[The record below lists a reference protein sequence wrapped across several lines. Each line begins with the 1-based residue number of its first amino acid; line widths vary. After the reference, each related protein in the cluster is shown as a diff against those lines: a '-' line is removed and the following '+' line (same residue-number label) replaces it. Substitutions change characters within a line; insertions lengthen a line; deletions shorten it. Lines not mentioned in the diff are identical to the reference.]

1 MNAPSPANSREA
13 SALVIMLAF
22 LVLLTVVVLAFYSR
36 AMLDRQIAESTT
48 SQTVVNAF
56 ADSATEV
63 VLGNLRAE
71 MLATSTKLTTNGA
84 TILYPLAVSNAV
96 PARIGVPANLL
107 PNLIRRSW
115 RDDVVTPTYGG
126 VAASAAS
133 SSTASQNGRSISAAR
148 WNAHYLLPRTNAAS
162 TAPVP
167 EFVPP
172 DWVYVTRTGPERL
185 TQPSTNVIGRY
196 AFAIYDEG
204 GLLDANVAGFPSGVT
219 PELLGEKGSL
229 ALADLRAIGLPSADA
244 LVGWRNHVSMG
255 VTNQTLAGGYNFAGD
270 AALGTNYVRQIRQAT
285 NGFLTVSGSAS
296 PGGATDQRWNTR
308 QALIRFFKTQNLP
321 LEALQYLGTFSR
333 DLEQPSFRPDPARPK
348 NTMNAVITGGNSA
361 YNEQDLINP
370 WLLAAR
376 TPSGEPRVR
385 RRFALS
391 RLALLR
397 TNPPVADVPTINE
410 QFGLVWDPANAWWR
424 YADKSDETKSAERIL
439 RLDEIPGE
447 REPDFFE
454 LLKAAITCDSLG
466 KQHGGNDF
474 APSPTLL
481 SVGVDGQV
489 DYQVMQIGAAILDQ
503 YDADS
508 FPTRILFDD
517 DAALAYRRL
526 FFGVEDIPYLYG
538 WMSSWYRLRQIA
550 QNEIDP
556 AFLPPTGSGDTLP
569 YETGVLLQPI
579 LWNPHAALIL
589 PAASGPSQ
597 FEVVAGDVA
606 QTATPLSTYP
616 RVVSSWW
623 NTGTR
628 IDGSGTNARM
638 MSNFVSQF
646 PFDGDT
652 TFQYPRALVSA
663 TFSWLRFDLPSASS
677 FREPV
682 RLASPSYPTGV
693 NLTSSASGALT
704 PINANELADASTASS
719 TVMGIYLGR
728 AWTGPFVF
736 TSTFA
741 GSDETPLRQ
750 RCLSSGF
757 VNNEVRLELRFRNP
771 DSTGPQY
778 LSYSVI
784 ESVPLRNLNRMSTV
798 ASEDSVNRIRG
809 MRTGFK
815 ADPRTNRWGQ
825 FTVNACPFWDTRIA
839 AASGINLPVEDTN
852 LPIYFLPQGVST
864 SPSVGSVMRF
874 MLNQTSASLLA
885 PGWEWKLSAVP
896 RQALGDLMANL
907 SGNSSVNSNVGA
919 LANAL
924 PGGKFFYTDPD
935 GVLRRADG
943 GAFSGSDGL
952 AAYAVSD
959 YPLPGGGT
967 ASGVG
972 SDRSRPR
979 ILNRPFTSV
988 ADLGYAFRG
997 VAWRSLDLAFSESGD
1012 TALLDVFCLQ
1022 ETDADNPMV
1031 AGRVNGNTRQ
1041 PKVIEAVLRGVSKAQ
1056 GEYLSDDEAGR
1067 IAAALVAWTSS
1078 TNAARGPLRN
1088 RAELV
1093 GRWQSRVNFSNPASV
1108 GYNIEGALSYAG
1120 FSSQLDQTVFATQR
1134 DASIVERRE
1143 SVMRAL
1149 ADSVTARTWNV
1160 MIDLVAQ
1167 TGRFGPGAPSLDAFQ
1182 VQGETRRWIHLAID
1196 RMTGDVV
1203 AREVETVIE

>member
-1 MNAPSPANSREA
+1 MNANPRSHLERG

-63 VLGNLRAE
+63 VVGNLRAE
-71 MLATSTKLTTNGA
+71 MFATSTKVTTNGA
-84 TILYPLAVSNAV
+84 TILFPLHVSNAV
-96 PARIGVPANLL
+96 PARFGVPAGLL
-107 PNLIRRSW
+107 PNLIRRSS
-115 RDDVVTPTYGG
+115 RDDTVTPAFGG
-126 VAASAAS
+126 VAASAV
-133 SSTASQNGRSISAAR
+133 SSTNASQNGRSISTAR
-148 WNAHYLLPRTNAAS
+148 WNAHYLLPRANAS
-162 TAPVP
+162 SSVPVAD
-167 EFVPP
+167 FVPP
-172 DWVYVTRTGPERL
+172 DWVYVTRSGPERL

-204 GLLDANVAGFPSGVT
+204 GLLDANVAGYPSGVT

-244 LVGWRNHVSMG
+244 LVGWRNHASMG
-255 VTNQTLAGGYNFAGD
+255 VTNQTLAAGYNFAGD
-270 AALGTNYVRQIRQAT
+270 AVMGTNYTRHIRQST
-285 NGFLTVSGSAS
+285 NGFLTVSGSTA

-348 NTMNAVITGGNSA
+348 NTMNAVSTGGNSA
-361 YNEQDLINP
+361 HNLQDEINP
-370 WLLAAR
+370 WLLTAR

-397 TNPPVADVPTINE
+397 TNPPAADVPAIKE
-410 QFGLVWDPANAWWR
+410 HFGLVWDASNAWWR
-424 YADKSDETKSAERIL
+424 YADKGDETKSATRIL
-439 RLDEIPGE
+439 RLDEITGE

-454 LLKAAITCDSLG
+454 LLKAAITSDSMG
-466 KQHGGNDF
+466 KQHGGNDLT
-474 APSPTLL
+474 PSPTLL
-481 SVGVDGQV
+481 SIGADGSV
-489 DYQVMQIGAAILDQ
+489 DYQVLQIGAAIMDQ

-508 FPTRILFDD
+508 YPTRILFDD
-517 DAALAYRRL
+517 DPVLAYRRL

-538 WMSSWYRLRQIA
+538 WMSSWYRLRQVA
-550 QNEIDP
+550 LSEIDP
-556 AFLPPTGSGDTLP
+556 AFLPPTGTGDTLP

-579 LWNPHAALIL
+579 LWNPHAAPTL
-589 PAASGPSQ
+589 PAGSGPSQ

-606 QTATPLSTYP
+606 TTATLSTYP
-616 RVVSSWW
+616 RVVSAWW
-623 NTGTR
+623 NVGTR
-628 IDGSGTNARM
+628 LDGTRV
-638 MSNFVSQF
+638 MSSFVSQF
-646 PFDGDT
+646 PFDGNP
-652 TFQYPRALVSA
+652 TFQYPRAFVSPA
-663 TFSWLRFDLPSASS
+663 LSWLRFDLPSSSS

-682 RLASPSYPTGV
+682 RLASPSYPAGV
-693 NLTSSASGALT
+693 NLTASASGLLT
-704 PINANELADASTASS
+704 PINAGELADPPTASAS
-719 TVMGIYLGR
+719 VMGIYLGR
-728 AWTGPFVF
+728 TWTGPFVF

-741 GSDETPLRQ
+741 GPDETLLRQ

-757 VNNEVRLELRFRNP
+757 VNSDVRLELRFRNP
-771 DSTGPQY
+771 DTSGPQY

-815 ADPRTNRWGQ
+815 ADPRSNRWGQ
-825 FTVNACPFWDTRIA
+825 FTVNACPYWDTRVTP
-839 AASGINLPVEDTN
+839 ASGVTLPAEDTN
-852 LPIYFLPQGVST
+852 LPIYFLPQGISS
-864 SPSVGSVMRF
+864 SPGVDYVMRF
-874 MLNQTSASLLA
+874 IGNASGGVPQA
-885 PGWEWKLSAVP
+885 PGWEWKLTGGTSQLP
-896 RQALGDLMANL
+896 GDLMANL
-907 SGNSSVNSNVGA
+907 SGDSSVNSGVGTP
-919 LANAL
+919 ANAL

-943 GAFSGSDGL
+943 GAFSGSEGL
-952 AAYAVSD
+952 GAYAVNN
-959 YPLPGGGT
+959 YPLPNGSMAT
-967 ASGVG
+967 GVG
-972 SDRSRPR
+972 SDASRPR
-979 ILNRPFTSV
+979 VLNRPFTAV

-1012 TALLDVFCLQ
+1012 NALLDVFCLQ
-1022 ETDADNPMV
+1022 ETDAENPVV
-1031 AGRVNGNTRQ
+1031 AGRVNANTRQ

-1056 GEYLSDDEAGR
+1056 GEYLTDGEAER

-1078 TNAARGPLRN
+1078 TDAAQGPLRN

-1093 GRWQSRVNFSNPASV
+1093 GRWQSRANFPNPRVA

-1120 FSSQLDQTVFATQR
+1120 FSSQLDNTVFATQR
-1134 DASIVERRE
+1134 DVSIVERRE

-1149 ADSVTARTWNV
+1149 ADSVTVRTWNV

-1167 TGRFGPGAPSLDAFQ
+1167 TGRFGPGAPNLDAFQ

-1203 AREVETVIE
+1203 AREVETVTE